1 MPAIPPGS
9 ESQREKQSTPEFKNT
24 NRVQNSKTINKN
36 IPNGQN
42 IPKLALGQ
50 ECEAF
55 ERNEPAEKIEK
66 NRQRRRLLFEGIT
79 QENIEKK
86 RHCQLL
92 LIPREKLIQISIH
105 RLQKATIT
113 RYTA

>member
-1 MPAIPPGS
+1 MPASAGKRK
-9 ESQREKQSTPEFKNT
+9 QTRETTHAREFKNT
-24 NRVQNSKTINKN
+24 NRVQNSKSINKN
-36 IPNGQN
+36 IPDGQKL
-42 IPKLALGQ
+42 PKLALGQ

-66 NRQRRRLLFEGIT
+66 NRQRRRLLFEVIT
-79 QENIEKK
+79 QENIEKT
-86 RHCQLL
+86 RHCCLL
-92 LIPREKLIQISIH
+92 LNPLAKMIQKSIH